1 MLHNVFN
8 SFFLFGTTLDISLA
22 KRYFWTVL
30 YTFLYASGVCFVL
43 FPGFWKR
50 KKTLFLS
57 LVPVKSFQK
66 TFQRKFL
73 GFVTSSRSEVVR
85 SRQNPPSHLPEWER
99 FLTTL
104 APCSSG
110 RPAYEACCRLE
121 TRQKST
127 NPELGHD
134 RGVGGS
140 FYFTALFWTSS
151 KSSM

>member
-1 MLHNVFN
+1 MFLTIFFIWDHIRYISCKEVFLDCVVQ
-8 SFFLFGTTLDISLA
+8 FFICLWCLF
-22 KRYFWTVL
+22 
-30 YTFLYASGVCFVL
+30 CFIL

-110 RPAYEACCRLE
+110 RPAYEACCRLK
-121 TRQKST
+121 TCQKST